1 MINKLVYCEKVKC
14 IKILLVDDDDEFA
27 DKIGKIL
34 EEKNFECITSDE
46 IDVGLLMMLEQKFD
60 VIVLD
65 LNMIK
70 PLGTDIVE
78 FLAIIRR
85 LNEQKLILTTKFL
98 PNKDLM
104 LAIMRHGID
113 AFLVKP
119 LNVET
124 LCEIITKKNN
134 SSETNVN
141 TTFDN

>member
-1 MINKLVYCEKVKC
+1 MAYCEKVKC
-14 IKILLVDDDDEFA
+14 IKILLVDEDYKLT

-34 EEKNFECITSDE
+34 EEKNFECVVSNE
-46 IDVGLLMMLEQKFD
+46 IGVGLSMILEQAFD
-60 VIVLD
+60 IVVLD
-65 LNMIK
+65 LNMLK
-70 PLGTDIVE
+70 PLGNDVVE

-85 LNEQKLILTTKFL
+85 LNEQKLILTAELL

-104 LAIMRHGID
+104 LEIMRNRFD

-124 LCEIITKKNN
+124 LCEIINRKNR
-134 SSETNVN
+134 SSETGVN